1 MKTPLSLLFFCFFGL
16 TANPDYILKQDTI
29 GEFRMLYLIE
39 PSSEKTIGA
48 CSFNTNESCVDLH
61 LLKIFDSEKRGKGL
75 GSRLLKTVLSHAHAQ
90 NKPLQVVASPFQ
102 EDVNAYGKEGALQ
115 KIVAF
120 YKKHGGKVN
129 SESHICA
136 TIIFP
141 PIII

>member
-1 MKTPLSLLFFCFFGL
+1 MKTPLLLLFFCFFGL
-16 TANPDYILKQDTI
+16 RANTDYILKQDAI
-29 GEFRMLYLIE
+29 GDFGMIYLVE
-39 PSSEKTIGA
+39 PSSGKRIGA

-61 LLKIFDSEKRGKGL
+61 LLKIFDREKRGKGL

-102 EDVNAYGKEGALQ
+102 EEVNEYGKEGALQ
-115 KIVAF
+115 KIITF

-129 SESHICA
+129 SESQLCA
-136 TIIFP
+136 TIVFH